1 MAVAR
6 ARSYVCWKRQNRDV
20 ADSLLDQIEKDA
32 LNDAVPV
39 ATALRKCVALGGRSG
54 SEALRDWAA
63 KELNGYQ
70 GEDGLP
76 GYRVIGAPLRLDG
89 MSGNYKITGEALP
102 PMALPDFVRGVITE
116 EVELRQGVGE
126 IEALLEYPE
135 IKLQP
140 AGAADLAMYMNSQSG
155 DRFRHVQAIYW
166 HVSKPSVRGVLDQ
179 VRTTLTQL
187 VAELRATTPTTQPVP
202 TAEAATQAV
211 NVVLK
216 GMGRKTVTVTAA
228 QSSAPDSKA
237 ANKVVGPPE
246 PESGFWTT
254 SRRIGAAIVGLAG
267 IAAAVFAGIEV
278 F

>member
-1 MAVAR
+1 MA
-6 ARSYVCWKRQNRDV
+6 N
-20 ADSLLDQIEKDA
+20 SLLDQIEQDA
-32 LNDAVPV
+32 LDDAVPV

-70 GEDGLP
+70 GEDELP
-76 GYRVIGAPLRLDG
+76 GYRVVGAPLRLDG
-89 MSGNYKITGEALP
+89 MSGNYKITGETLP
-102 PMALPDFVRGVITE
+102 PMALPEFARDVITE
-116 EVELRQGVGE
+116 ELELRQGIGE
-126 IEALLEYPE
+126 IEALLDYPE

-166 HVSKPSVRGVLDQ
+166 HVSKASVRGVLDQ

-211 NVVLK
+211 NVVVK
-216 GMGRKTVTVTAA
+216 GMGRKTVTVSAA
-228 QSSAPDSKA
+228 QSNAPESTA
-237 ANKVVGPPE
+237 TNGVAGPPA

-254 SRRIGAAIVGLAG
+254 SRRIGAAIVGVAG
-267 IAAAVFAGIEV
+267 IAAAVFAGMEV
-278 F
+278 S